1 MRSVSRTEHK
11 LKLHTPLKALFGLS
25 FFVACLGFVFYAIQT
40 WHKVGDDADEK
51 LHFIDRL
58 LIHTTD
64 EVFSHNQSI
73 LRVVGERLLEINA
86 VEYPE
91 RGRSLVE
98 HLLRLN
104 PQMAGFGLVRAD
116 GQLLLVSGIKP
127 GEKLPSLMAQSESA
141 RSFQQAL
148 GASGMNIG
156 RTYYLPLLQRWIT
169 PLRVAIPDARG
180 AVPLVM
186 SLGIDIDSPD
196 TTWNALQ
203 LPDGIEVRILRED
216 GYWQFVKPLAASE
229 RTQVYN
235 AQAETSWVQA
245 VHNGS
250 GSADEQLHHHTYD
263 LGDRIG
269 LGTWLPRWKFHT
281 LVTVP
286 RSALIAEYQ
295 QRMAIPLTLLVLL
308 LFAGIFLYR
317 NLVRQQRI
325 YEMQLIERA
334 HYDSLTGLPNRL
346 LVMDRLEHALD
357 AAARDSSKVMLV
369 FIDLDHFKR
378 INDSFG
384 HLVGDD
390 LLRQCAER
398 FNRILRAGDTIARL
412 GGDEFLIVLP
422 DIDTLDSVESVVH
435 KIQQVF
441 EQPFL
446 IGHREIFST
455 CSIGLAGYPDDGA
468 TADLLLK
475 AADTALYKA
484 KDAGRNTHRFYSQ
497 QMNSEAER
505 RMEIESALRYALEN
519 DELGLLYQPQVEL
532 ESGRW
537 TGCEA
542 LLRWNSSLLGEIS
555 PVEFIPVAEESGL
568 IRPIGDFVLQ
578 EACRDLARIRAVTE
592 RHFSMAVNLSAV
604 QLHQQDLPEAIS
616 RLLQQHHLDVE
627 WLELEITE
635 STMVENGEQLERLHA
650 LGSRIAVDD
659 FGTGFCSLGYLQR
672 FPVTTLKIDRSFVM
686 NIENNQD
693 EAKLVNAIV
702 NLGISLQLDVVAEG
716 IETKAQLDYLYESGC
731 RLGQGYYFSKP
742 IALELLLEKLQQ
754 HEKTAAS

>member
-1 MRSVSRTEHK
+1 M
-11 LKLHTPLKALFGLS
+11 LKLHTPLKVLFGIS
-25 FFVACLGFVFYAIQT
+25 FLVACIGFVFYAIQT
-40 WHKVGDDADEK
+40 WHKVGDDADDE

-58 LIHTTD
+58 LRRTTD
-64 EVFSHNQSI
+64 EIFSHNQSI
-73 LRVVGERLLEINA
+73 LRVVGDRLLEVNA
-86 VEYPE
+86 AEYPE
-91 RGRSLVE
+91 RGRPLVE
-98 HLLRLN
+98 SLLRLN
-104 PQMAGFGLVRAD
+104 PQMAGFGLARAD
-116 GQLLLVSGIKP
+116 GQLLLVSGISP
-127 GEKLPSLMAQSESA
+127 SEKLPSLMEQPESA

-148 GASGMNIG
+148 GEGGMSIG

-169 PLRVAIPDARG
+169 PLRVAIQDARG
-180 AVPLVM
+180 SVPLVM
-186 SLGIDIDSPD
+186 TLGIDIDSPE

-203 LPDGIEVRILRED
+203 LPDAIEVRILRED
-216 GYWQFVKPLAASE
+216 GYWQFIKPLDASE
-229 RTQVYN
+229 RTRVYD
-235 AQAETSWVQA
+235 AKAENSWVQA
-245 VHNGS
+245 IHDGNG
-250 GSADEQLHHHTYD
+250 AEEQIHYHTYD

-269 LGTWLPRWKFHT
+269 LGSWLPRWKFHT
-281 LVTVP
+281 LVTLP
-286 RSALIAEYQ
+286 RSALMAEYQ
-295 QRMAIPLTLLVLL
+295 RRMAIPLTLFVLL
-308 LFAGIFLYR
+308 LFAGVFLYR
-317 NLVRQQRI
+317 NLVRQQRAW
-325 YEMQLIERA
+325 EMQLIERA

-357 AAARDSSKVMLV
+357 AAGRDKSKVMLV

-384 HLVGDD
+384 HLVGDEI
-390 LLRQCAER
+390 LKQCAER
-398 FNRILRAGDTIARL
+398 FNRVLRAGDTIARL

-435 KIQQVF
+435 KIQQLF
-441 EQPFL
+441 EQPFA
-446 IGHREIFST
+446 IEHRELFST
-455 CSIGLAGYPDDGA
+455 CSIGLAAYPGDG
-468 TADLLLK
+468 TNADLLLK

-484 KDAGRNTHRFYSQ
+484 KEAGRNTHRFYSQ

-532 ESGRW
+532 GTGRW

-542 LLRWNSSLLGEIS
+542 LLRWNSSLLGEVS

-568 IRPIGDFVLQ
+568 IRGIGDFVLQ
-578 EACRDLARIRAVTE
+578 AACRDLARLRAKTDH
-592 RHFSMAVNLSAV
+592 HFSMAVNLSAV
-604 QLHQQDLPEAIS
+604 QLHQQDLPETVS
-616 RLLQQHHLDVE
+616 RLLQQHGLEVD

-635 STMVENGEQLERLHA
+635 GTMVENGEQLERLHA

-686 NIENNQD
+686 NIEDNPD

-702 NLGISLQLDVVAEG
+702 NLGISLQLDVIAEG
-716 IETKAQLDYLYESGC
+716 IETKAQLDFLYQSGC

-742 IALELLLEKLQQ
+742 IALDVLLEKLQQ
-754 HEKTAAS
+754 HEKTTSS